1 MYRYMPTCPRDSV
14 PHNRLSW
21 LFDAPHEAE
30 GDAIRLDLVERVR
43 REIAEG
49 TYETPEKWEA
59 AFAGLLRDVQ

>member
-1 MYRYMPTCPRDSV
+1 MYRYMPTCPRDFV
-14 PHNRLSW
+14 PRNRLSG

-30 GDAIRLDLVERVR
+30 GDAIRLELVERVR

-59 AFAGLLRDVQ
+59 AFAALVRDVT